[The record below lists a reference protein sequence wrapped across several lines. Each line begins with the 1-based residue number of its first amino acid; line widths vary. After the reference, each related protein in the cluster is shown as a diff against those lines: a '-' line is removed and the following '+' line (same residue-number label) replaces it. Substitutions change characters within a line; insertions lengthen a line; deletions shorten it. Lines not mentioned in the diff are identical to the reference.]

1 MRVGLRLLGAVG
13 HVRRHQQHGGPALQQ
28 AAQVRRG
35 LLNAVLMHP
44 GVGVD
49 HVQIAPLRSRA
60 QGLRNEGP
68 FRLQL
73 AQQQ

>member
-49 HVQIAPLRSRA
+49 HVQIAALGGRA
-60 QGLRNEGP
+60 QGLRNEGA
-68 FRLQL
+68 FGLQL